1 MLFNY
6 DISLVLLAIIIACL
20 AFYVS
25 FWLCKAGA
33 RKKHNCWPLFSGPTM
48 GCGIWVLH
56 YMVMQAHHHSHI
68 INYNIKI
75 TLASLLVA
83 IIGCS
88 LGFGCFLFKRLRK
101 NHYLLPALIFSATA
115 ASMHYL
121 GMAAILNAG
130 DWYVSNAYIAL
141 SLIVIF
147 ITSLGM
153 LRLTHLM
160 LVMTSK
166 NDIYANFCRLSATV
180 TLCIGVAIM
189 HFLGT
194 SKMNMAPMGSSP
206 LAMSHDDHIENTL
219 AMTMTI
225 LIALVFML
233 AIFIWFINFKEHL
246 SNELLKREL
255 ISKNLQL
262 KQMTQHDSLT
272 QLPNRLY
279 LQNHLNTL
287 FDKQLQ
293 PLFIMFIDLDGFKR
307 VNDVWGHAIGD
318 ELLVKISKKL
328 RNVVGNGGFVARI
341 GGDEFIIVV
350 CEQTKEAAIQL
361 ANRLL
366 SRISDSYELSATTID
381 FLSASIGISIYPEHG
396 HDVATLLK
404 KADVAMYY
412 IKDKGKNNVIFYDE
426 VTMVLPT

>member
-6 DISLVLLAIIIACL
+6 DISLVLLAVIIASL

-33 RKKHNCWPLFSGPTM
+33 RKKHYYWPLFSGPTM

-56 YMVMQAHHHSHI
+56 YMVMQAHHHNHI

-88 LGFGCFLFKRLRK
+88 IGFGCFLFKQLREK
-101 NHYLLPALIFSATA
+101 HYLLPALIFSATA
-115 ASMHYL
+115 SSMHYL
-121 GMAAILNAG
+121 GMAAIINAG
-130 DWYVSNAYIAL
+130 DWYVSNTHIAL

-147 ITSLGM
+147 ITSLSM

-160 LVMTSK
+160 LVMTNK
-166 NDIYANFCRLSATV
+166 NDSYANFCRLGASI
-180 TLCIGVAIM
+180 TLCTGVAIM

-194 SKMNMAPMGSSP
+194 SKMNMAPMALSS
-206 LAMSHDDHIENTL
+206 MTTSHDDYIENTI
-219 AMTMTI
+219 AMTMII

-279 LQNHLNTL
+279 LQNHLNTQ
-287 FDKQLQ
+287 FEEKTQ

-318 ELLVKISKKL
+318 ELLVKISKML

-350 CEQTKEAAIQL
+350 GEQTKEDAIQL
-361 ANRLL
+361 AKELL
-366 SRISDSYELSATTID
+366 LRISDNYELSATTVD

-396 HDVATLLK
+396 QDVATLLK

-412 IKDKGKNNVIFYDE
+412 IKDKGKNNVIFYDKIAM
-426 VTMVLPT
+426 TLPT

>member
-6 DISLVLLAIIIACL
+6 DISLVLLAVIIACL

-33 RKKHNCWPLFSGPTM
+33 RKKHYCWPLLSGPIM

-56 YMVMQAHHHSHI
+56 YMVMQAHHHSHV
-68 INYNIKI
+68 INYNIKL
-75 TLASLLVA
+75 TLASLLIA

-88 LGFGCFLFKRLRK
+88 LGFGCFLFKKLREK
-101 NHYLLPALIFSATA
+101 HYLLPALIFSGSA

-121 GMAAILNAG
+121 GMAAVLNAG
-130 DWYVSNAYIAL
+130 DCYVDKNDIAL
-141 SLIVIF
+141 SLAVIF
-147 ITSLGM
+147 ATSLIM

-160 LVMTSK
+160 LVMTSR
-166 NDIYANFCRLSATV
+166 NDTYANFCRLGATI

-194 SKMNMAPMGSSP
+194 CKMNMGSMELSPMVP
-206 LAMSHDDHIENTL
+206 TQNDYIENTI
-219 AMTMTI
+219 AMTMVI
-225 LIALVFML
+225 LVALVFML
-233 AIFIWFINFKEHL
+233 VICIWYLNFKEHL
-246 SNELLKREL
+246 SNELLKKEL
-255 ISKNLQL
+255 IAKNLQL

-279 LQNHLNTL
+279 LQNHLNDL
-287 FDKQLQ
+287 FDKQIK
-293 PLFIMFIDLDGFKR
+293 PLFIIFIDLDGFKR

-318 ELLVKISKKL
+318 ELLVKISAVL
-328 RNVVGNGGFVARI
+328 RDVICNEGFVARI

-350 CEQTKEAAIQL
+350 GQKDQETVIQL
-361 ANRLL
+361 AQKLL
-366 SRISDSYELSATTID
+366 SQISVSYELSATKVD
-381 FLSASIGISIYPEHG
+381 FLSASIGISVYPEHG
-396 HDVATLLK
+396 QDVATLLK

-412 IKDKGKNNVIFYDE
+412 IKDKGKNNATFYNE
-426 VTMVLPT
+426 TEMTLPV